1 MQAFENMLLTRRK
14 AVARGVDCS
23 ALDVVGSQEEVRQSG
38 SAWPMQQQ
46 QQLWRLSGSG
56 VDAAPAAVS
65 AGNTL
70 SPMMGYWD

>member
-1 MQAFENMLLTRRK
+1 MQAFENMLITGRK

-46 QQLWRLSGSG
+46 QQWRLSGSG
-56 VDAAPAAVS
+56 VDATPAAVS

-70 SPMMGYWD
+70 GPMVGYWD